1 MKHKHIQQPITEVSG
16 STKLFNRIIVVN
28 PVAEVQLLLQE
39 MTARQY
45 FGD

>member
-16 STKLFNRIIVVN
+16 SNKLFNRIIVVN